1 MRRSALAGCALCLI
15 VGLYGCGSDGVA
27 ASRNTPTRPIG
38 EPLIFR
44 LTGYQ
49 GSVINSLARYMIVF
63 KLNRDPV
70 KKITPPPEEG
80 DSEVRG
86 EFSIQGT
93 AVGVEGNAKAF
104 PGTNCFAGVDE
115 VGLPSQPGPELRR
128 LNRIPLGGRVSVE
141 LKPLTPSPATGEM
154 VPGRSYVFHPKM
166 RTARHVLSAGR
177 IDKRDRNQLKTIGC
191 G

>member
-1 MRRSALAGCALCLI
+1 MRRSALAGCALCLFA
-15 VGLYGCGSDGVA
+15 VLCGCGSDGVA
-27 ASRNTPTRPIG
+27 ARRNTPTRPIG

-80 DSEVRG
+80 DSEIRG

-93 AVGVEGNAKAF
+93 ALGAEGNATAF
-104 PGTNCFAGVDE
+104 TGKNCFAGVHE
-115 VGLPSQPGPELRR
+115 VGLPSQPGPELKR

-154 VPGRSYVFHPKM
+154 VPGRSYVFHPKL
-166 RTARHVLSAGR
+166 RSARHLLSAGR
-177 IDKRDRNQLKTIGC
+177 INQRDRRQLETIGC